1 MKPKILCNGLIFN
14 DGLRF
19 RGAITIFDG
28 MIKKVEGGVIDPS
41 TISRENY
48 EVVDLRGKMVLPGFI
63 DTHVH
68 FREPGFSEKGDI
80 RSESMAAV
88 AGGVTTFFDMP
99 NNIPP
104 TTTIE
109 AWNDK
114 MRRAS
119 ENSLANYAFYLGVT
133 DDNIDE
139 LLRADYTHIPGVKLF
154 MGSSTGN
161 MLVDNDDSIRRLF
174 EEFPGVIAVH
184 AESEA
189 EIARNKALL
198 SERYPD
204 GIPVG
209 LHHLVRSREACVAA
223 TTKAVE
229 LARETGARLHV
240 LHVTTADELEL
251 FSAGA
256 VEGKLITAET
266 CPHYLYF
273 DSSSVES
280 TGGLTKC
287 NPAIKGIEDRKA
299 LRHAVADGVIDT
311 IGTDHAPHQL
321 FQKRVNNALK
331 AASGMPSVQFAF
343 PLMLQLANR
352 GCFTYEDVAEK
363 MAHNPARIFNIDR
376 RGFIRPNYWAD
387 LAVVNPDADYELHSS
402 EVISPCGW
410 TPYEGVRLRFRVEQ
424 TWING
429 DLAYNR
435 GRFPGDHTPLAVRF
449 SPSHY

>member
-19 RGAITIFDG
+19 RGTIAIVDG

-48 EVVDLRGKMVLPGFI
+48 DVTDLRGKMVFPGFI

-68 FREPGFSEKGDI
+68 FREPGFAEKGDI
-80 RSESMAAV
+80 RSESTAAV
-88 AGGVTTFFDMP
+88 AGGCTTYFDMP

-104 TTTIE
+104 TTTIA
-109 AWNDK
+109 AWQDK
-114 MRRAS
+114 MERAAES
-119 ENSLANYAFYLGVT
+119 SMANYAFYLGVT
-133 DDNIDE
+133 AGNIDE
-139 LLRADYTHIPGVKLF
+139 LLRADYTHTPGVKLF

-161 MLVDNDDSIRRLF
+161 MLVDNDDAIRRLF
-174 EEFPGVIAVH
+174 EEFPGIIAAH
-184 AESEA
+184 AESES
-189 EIARNKALL
+189 EIARNKAAL
-198 SERYPD
+198 SEQYPG

-209 LHHLVRSREACVAA
+209 LHHLVRSREACVKA
-223 TTKAVE
+223 TRRAVE

-240 LHVTTADELEL
+240 LHITTADELEF
-251 FSAGA
+251 FSPGA
-256 VEGKLITAET
+256 VEGKQITAET

-287 NPAIKGIEDRKA
+287 NPAIKSIEDRRA

-321 FQKRVNNALK
+321 VQKRVNNALK
-331 AASGMPSVQFAF
+331 AASGMPSIQFAL

-352 GCFTYEDVAEK
+352 GCFTYEDVVEK

-387 LAVVNPDADYELHSS
+387 LAVVDPDADYELDAS
-402 EVISPCGW
+402 EVVSPCGW

-424 TWING
+424 TWVNG
-429 DLAYNR
+429 ELAYNH
-435 GRFPGDHTPLAVRF
+435 GKFPGNHTPLPVRF

>member
-19 RGAITIFDG
+19 RGSITIVDG
-28 MIKKVEGGVIDPS
+28 LIRKVEGGVIDPAE
-41 TISRENY
+41 ISRENY
-48 EVVDLRGKMVLPGFI
+48 EVYDLRGKMVLPGFI

-68 FREPGFSEKGDI
+68 FREPGFAEKGNI
-80 RSESMAAV
+80 HSESMAAV
-88 AGGVTTFFDMP
+88 AGGVTTYFDMP
-99 NNIPP
+99 NNIPA
-104 TTTIE
+104 TTTLE
-109 AWNDK
+109 AWRDK
-114 MRRAS
+114 MERAAES
-119 ENSLANYAFYLGVT
+119 SMANYAFYLGVT
-133 DDNIDE
+133 ADNIDQ
-139 LLRADYTHIPGVKLF
+139 LLEADHTRIPGVKLF

-161 MLVDNDDSIRRLF
+161 MLVDNDESIRRLF
-174 EEFPGVIAVH
+174 EEYPGVIAVH
-184 AESEA
+184 AESER
-189 EIARNKALL
+189 EIARQKALL
-198 SERYPD
+198 SEQYPE

-209 LHHLVRSREACVAA
+209 LHHLVRSREACVEA
-223 TTKAVE
+223 TRRAVE

-240 LHVTTADELEL
+240 LHITTADELEF

-273 DSSSVES
+273 DHESVEA

-287 NPAIKGIEDRKA
+287 NPAIKDAADRKA

-321 FQKRVNNALK
+321 VQKRVNNALK
-331 AASGMPSVQFAF
+331 AASGMPSAQFAL

-352 GCFTYEDVAEK
+352 GCFTYEDVVEK

-387 LAVVNPDADYELHSS
+387 LAVVDPDADYTLDSS
-402 EVISPCGW
+402 KVISPCGW
-410 TPYEGVRLRFRVEQ
+410 TPYEGTHLRFKVEQ
-424 TWING
+424 TWVNG

-435 GRFPGDHTPLAVRF
+435 GKFPGDHTPLAARF
-449 SPSHY
+449 SPSHL

>member
-1 MKPKILCNGLIFN
+1 MKPKILCNGLILN

-19 RGAITIFDG
+19 RGSITIVDG
-28 MIKKVEGGVIDPS
+28 LIRKVEGGVIDPAE
-41 TISRENY
+41 ISRENY
-48 EVVDLRGKMVLPGFI
+48 EVYDLRGKMVLPGFI

-68 FREPGFSEKGDI
+68 FREPGFAEKGNI
-80 RSESMAAV
+80 HSESMAAV
-88 AGGVTTFFDMP
+88 AGGVTTYFDMP
-99 NNIPP
+99 NNIPA
-104 TTTIE
+104 TTTLE
-109 AWNDK
+109 AWRDK
-114 MRRAS
+114 MERAAES
-119 ENSLANYAFYLGVT
+119 SMANYAFYLGVT
-133 DDNIDE
+133 ADNIDQ
-139 LLRADYTHIPGVKLF
+139 LLEADHTRIPGVKLF

-161 MLVDNDDSIRRLF
+161 MLVDNDESIRRLF
-174 EEFPGVIAVH
+174 EEYPGVIAVH
-184 AESEA
+184 AESER
-189 EIARNKALL
+189 EIARQKALL
-198 SERYPD
+198 SEQYPE

-209 LHHLVRSREACVAA
+209 LHHLVRSREACVEA
-223 TTKAVE
+223 TRRAVE

-240 LHVTTADELEL
+240 LHITTADELEF

-273 DSSSVES
+273 DHESVEA

-287 NPAIKGIEDRKA
+287 NPAIKDAADRKA

-321 FQKRVNNALK
+321 VQKRVNNALK
-331 AASGMPSVQFAF
+331 AASGMPSAQFAL

-352 GCFTYEDVAEK
+352 GCFTYEDVVEK

-387 LAVVNPDADYELHSS
+387 LAVVDPDADYTLDSS
-402 EVISPCGW
+402 KVISPCGW
-410 TPYEGVRLRFRVEQ
+410 TPYEGTHLRFKVEQ
-424 TWING
+424 TWVNG

-435 GRFPGDHTPLAVRF
+435 GKFPGDHTPLAARF
-449 SPSHY
+449 SPSHL

>member
-19 RGAITIFDG
+19 RGSITIVDG
-28 MIKKVEGGVIDPS
+28 LIRKVEGGVIDPAE
-41 TISRENY
+41 ISRENY
-48 EVVDLRGKMVLPGFI
+48 EVYDLRGKMVLPGFI

-68 FREPGFSEKGDI
+68 FREPGFAEKGNI
-80 RSESMAAV
+80 HSESMAAV
-88 AGGVTTFFDMP
+88 AGGVTTYFDMP
-99 NNIPP
+99 NNIPA
-104 TTTIE
+104 TTTLE
-109 AWNDK
+109 AWRDK
-114 MRRAS
+114 MERAAES
-119 ENSLANYAFYLGVT
+119 SMANYAFYLGVT
-133 DDNIDE
+133 ADNIDQ
-139 LLRADYTHIPGVKLF
+139 LLEADHTRIPGVKLF

-161 MLVDNDDSIRRLF
+161 MLVDNDESIRRLF
-174 EEFPGVIAVH
+174 EEYPGVIAVH
-184 AESEA
+184 AESER
-189 EIARNKALL
+189 EIARQKALL
-198 SERYPD
+198 SEQYPE

-209 LHHLVRSREACVAA
+209 LHHLVRSREACVEA
-223 TTKAVE
+223 TRRAVE

-240 LHVTTADELEL
+240 LHITTADELEF

-273 DSSSVES
+273 DHESVEA

-287 NPAIKGIEDRKA
+287 NPAIKDAADRKA

-321 FQKRVNNALK
+321 VQKRVNNALK
-331 AASGMPSVQFAF
+331 AASGMPSAQFAL

-352 GCFTYEDVAEK
+352 GCFTYEDVVEK

-387 LAVVNPDADYELHSS
+387 LAVVAPDADYTLDASK
-402 EVISPCGW
+402 VISPCGW
-410 TPYEGVRLRFRVEQ
+410 TPYEGTHLRFKVEQ
-424 TWING
+424 TWVNG

-435 GRFPGDHTPLAVRF
+435 GKFPGDHTPLAARF
-449 SPSHY
+449 SPSHL

>member
-1 MKPKILCNGLIFN
+1 MKPKILCNGLIIN

-19 RGAITIFDG
+19 RGAITIADG
-28 MIKKVEGGVIDPS
+28 LIKKVEGGVIDAA
-41 TISRENY
+41 TIPRDRY
-48 EVVDLRGKMVLPGFI
+48 EVIDLRGKMVLPGFI

-68 FREPGFSEKGDI
+68 FREPGFAEKGNI

-104 TTTIE
+104 TTTLD

-114 MRRAS
+114 MERAA
-119 ENSLANYAFYLGVT
+119 ENSMANYAFYLGVT
-133 DDNIDE
+133 ADNIDD
-139 LLRADYTHIPGVKLF
+139 LLRADYTRIPGVKLF

-184 AESEA
+184 AESES
-189 EIARNKALL
+189 EIARQKAIL
-198 SERYPD
+198 SERYPA

-209 LHHLVRSREACVAA
+209 MHHLVRSREACVEA
-223 TTKAVE
+223 TRRAVG

-240 LHVTTADELEL
+240 LHITTAEELDF

-256 VEGKLITAET
+256 VEGKHITAET

-287 NPAIKGIEDRKA
+287 NPAIKSAEDRRA

-321 FQKRVNNALK
+321 SQKHVNNALK
-331 AASGMPSVQFAF
+331 AASGMPSAQFAL

-352 GCFTYEDVAEK
+352 GCFTYEDVVEK

-387 LAVVNPDADYELHSS
+387 LTVIDPDADYELDSS

-424 TWING
+424 TWVNG
-429 DLAYNR
+429 EIAYNR
-435 GRFPGDHTPLAVRF
+435 GKFPADHTTLAVRF
-449 SPSHY
+449 SPARL